1 MFLKNKKNVSKIKKR
16 DQNNKRKKRFYIYA
30 TEYIVV
36 DIRPALNRGVTQ
48 PSGAPVTFLGQGPS
62 PLI

>member
-1 MFLKNKKNVSKIKKR
+1 MTAINSELGADFERPFQPAHHSAPAHSIFGPLRSH
-16 DQNNKRKKRFYIYA
+16 A
-30 TEYIVV
+30 TLGT
-36 DIRPALNRGVTQ
+36 ARGVTP